1 MDYVHFHHLI
11 KKGLATPEIVKAFV
25 KEHGLE
31 GMTEAEILKH
41 VKQTVKFAGTKINKF
56 YAKGK

>member
-1 MDYVHFHHLI
+1 MDYVHFQHLV

-31 GMTEAEILKH
+31 GMKEAEILKN
-41 VKQTVKFAGTKINKF
+41 VKQNVKF
-56 YAKGK
+56 